1 MHDGLSRI
9 RIIPL
14 LVVGGLAL
22 VACGGGDDVSGFDAD
37 TAPISAD
44 LTDALGPG
52 VDPDAVP
59 AVQRTFLEWCVKG
72 GADGFPDLP
81 AVQREGLLAVCGCTY
96 DGIVDATEATVRARL
111 GSSASSE
118 EVSRRAFDV
127 FEEIDADVRAGG
139 EVPDELVAVARRC
152 IRAEAGL

>member
-1 MHDGLSRI
+1 MHDGLSRL
-9 RIIPL
+9 RLVL
-14 LVVGGLAL
+14 LLIVGGLAL
-22 VACGGGDDVSGFDAD
+22 VACGGDDDVSGFDAD

-44 LTDALGPG
+44 LTDAVGPG

-72 GADGFPDLP
+72 GADGFPELP

-96 DGIVDATEATVRARL
+96 DGIVEATEATARAQL
-111 GSSASSE
+111 GSSASAD
-118 EVSRRAFDV
+118 EVSRRAFDA

-139 EVPDELVAVARRC
+139 EVPDELVAVVRRC

>member
-44 LTDALGPG
+44 LADALGPG

-96 DGIVDATEATVRARL
+96 EGIVDATEATVRAQL